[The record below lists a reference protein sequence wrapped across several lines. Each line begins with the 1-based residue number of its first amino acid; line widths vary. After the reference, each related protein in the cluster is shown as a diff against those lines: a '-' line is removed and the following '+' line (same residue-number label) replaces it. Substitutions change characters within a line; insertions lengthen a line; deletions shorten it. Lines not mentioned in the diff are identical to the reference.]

1 MIDILVHDDN
11 QSIDRRFYNTLRC
24 MLLREQIL
32 ISFFF
37 WSPSSALVVL
47 NESLFGYTTAY
58 IITSK
63 SHPQLLYE
71 VELDSQGLMCV

>member
-1 MIDILVHDDN
+1 MIINRLPILQHITVHDATRTN
-11 QSIDRRFYNTLRC
+11 FNI
-24 MLLREQIL
+24 
-32 ISFFF
+32 FFL
-37 WSPSSALVVL
+37 SPSSALVEL

-71 VELDSQGLMCV
+71 VELDSQGLTCV

>member
-1 MIDILVHDDN
+1 MIINRLPILQHITVHDATRTN
-11 QSIDRRFYNTLRC
+11 FNI
-24 MLLREQIL
+24 
-32 ISFFF
+32 FFF
-37 WSPSSALVVL
+37 WSPSSALVEL

-71 VELDSQGLMCV
+71 VEHDSQGLTCV